1 MRFRSLTLHR
11 ALRNSRISTLRLY
24 VSNALLSVPVLLG
37 LGLRIY
43 TVGDKSS
50 LPCNA
55 WQYYML
61 GYTRKLN
68 HINILNLMKTA
79 RKYCKRLHW
88 TTSEKCNWKIDN
100 SGFQLGRPFLF
111 VTACRGKIIRF
122 CLLLRTG
129 NISRRIHAIRSRVA
143 TQLRFLH
150 LFPQTK

>member
-68 HINILNLMKTA
+68 HINILNLMKIV
-79 RKYCKRLHW
+79 RKYSKLLHR
-88 TTSEKCNWKIDN
+88 TTSEKCNWKIRH

-111 VTACRGKIIRF
+111 VTACRGEIIH
-122 CLLLRTG
+122 
-129 NISRRIHAIRSRVA
+129 ISRRIHIIRSRVA
-143 TQLRFLH
+143 THLSFPHFL
-150 LFPQTK
+150 QTK